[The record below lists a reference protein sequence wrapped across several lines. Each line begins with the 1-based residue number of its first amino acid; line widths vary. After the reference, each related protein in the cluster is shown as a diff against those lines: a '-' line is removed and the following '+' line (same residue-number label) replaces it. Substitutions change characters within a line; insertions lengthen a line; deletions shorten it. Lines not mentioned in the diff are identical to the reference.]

1 MGGSAAVNLPAPFP
15 VPWWRVGPHD
25 REIWRL
31 ALPAFATLVAEPLY
45 VLADTAVVGHLGT
58 EQLAGLAAATNIIL
72 TLFAI
77 LIFLAYGTTA
87 SVSRLLGAGRQDQA
101 AHQAIQGMWLALGI
115 GVTVAALGQTVAP
128 TFLRWFGT
136 EGTVLEYGLLY
147 LRISLLGFPFLLV
160 GLAGTGYLRGLQ
172 DTRTPLVVAI
182 GTALFNLVLELF
194 LINGLGFGIG
204 ASALATVLAQVIGAS
219 VYLWAVSRSVRGH
232 GVDWRP
238 DLSAIRSL
246 LLVGRDLMIR
256 TASLRGSFLVGAAV
270 AARIGTDDL
279 AAHQIAFE
287 VWGFL
292 ALALDA
298 VAIAAQA
305 IIGRYLGAGDA
316 DQARRAG
323 RRMLEWGLAA
333 GVLAAV
339 LVVISLPVLPAVF
352 TEDTA
357 VANLLRFLL
366 LWVAISQP
374 LNGVVF
380 ALDGILIGASDMSYL
395 ALAMLGAAAVFL
407 PLAFAVGI
415 AGLGI
420 GWLWAAITVFMT
432 ARGIGLLARFL
443 GPQWAIPG
451 ARR

>member
-1 MGGSAAVNLPAPFP
+1 
-15 VPWWRVGPHD
+15 
-25 REIWRL
+25 
-31 ALPAFATLVAEPLY
+31 VAEPLY

-58 EQLAGLAAATNIIL
+58 EQLAGLAAATNILL
-72 TLFAI
+72 TLFAV

-101 AHQAIQGMWLALGI
+101 AHQAVQGMWLALGI
-115 GVTVAALGQTVAP
+115 GVTVATLGQLLAP

-136 EGTVLEYGLLY
+136 QGAVLDFGLTY

-172 DTRTPLVVAI
+172 DTRTPLVVAVV
-182 GTALFNLVLELF
+182 TAVFNLTLELV
-194 LINGLGFGIG
+194 LIYRFGFGVG
-204 ASALATVLAQVIGAS
+204 ASALSTVLAQAIGAG
-219 VYLWAVSRSVRGH
+219 VYLLAVSHSVRGY

-238 DLSAIRSL
+238 DPTAIRSL
-246 LLVGRDLMIR
+246 LVVGRDLMIR
-256 TASLRGSFLVGAAV
+256 TASLRGSFLIGAAV

-305 IIGRYLGAGDA
+305 IIGRYLGGG
-316 DQARRAG
+316 QVTEARRAG

-333 GVLAAV
+333 GVVAAV
-339 LVVISLPVLPAVF
+339 AVLASRPFLPAVF
-352 TEDTA
+352 TDDAA
-357 VANLLRFLL
+357 VADLFRFLL
-366 LWVAISQP
+366 LWVAVSQP

-380 ALDGILIGASDMSYL
+380 ALDGILIGASDMTYL
-395 ALAMLGAAAVFL
+395 ALAMLGAAVVFL
-407 PLAFAVGI
+407 PLAYGVSA

-420 GWLWAAITVFMT
+420 GWLWAAITVFMV

-443 GPQWAIPG
+443 GRGWAVVG
-451 ARR
+451 ATR

>member
-1 MGGSAAVNLPAPFP
+1 MSPPTP
-15 VPWWRVGPHD
+15 TSPPWWRVGPYD
-25 REIWRL
+25 QEIWRL

-58 EQLAGLAAATNIIL
+58 EQLAGLAAATNILL

-87 SVSRLLGAGRQDQA
+87 SVSRLLGADRQDEA
-101 AHQAIQGMWLALGI
+101 ARQAIQGMWLALGI
-115 GVTVAALGQTVAP
+115 GLMVAVLGQVAAP
-128 TFLRWFGT
+128 TFLSWFGA
-136 EGTVLEYGLLY
+136 EGAVLEHGLVY
-147 LRISLLGFPFLLV
+147 LRISLIGFPFLLV

-172 DTRTPLVVAI
+172 DTRTPLVVAV
-182 GTALFNLVLELF
+182 GTAVFNLVLELV

-204 ASALATVLAQVIGAS
+204 ASALSTVLAQLIGAA
-219 VYLWAVSRSVRGH
+219 VYLWAVGRSVRGFN
-232 GVDWRP
+232 VDWRP
-238 DLSAIRSL
+238 DVAAIRSL
-246 LLVGRDLMIR
+246 LVVGRDLMIR
-256 TASLRGSFLVGAAV
+256 TASLRGSFLIGAAV

-305 IIGRYLGAGDA
+305 IIGRYLGAGDTHE
-316 DQARRAG
+316 ARRAG

-333 GVLAAV
+333 GVLAALAV
-339 LVVISLPVLPAVF
+339 LVSIPILPAVF
-352 TEDTA
+352 TEDSA
-357 VANLLRFLL
+357 VADLLRFLL

-395 ALAMLGAAAVFL
+395 ALAMLASAVVFL
-407 PLAFAVGI
+407 PLAIGVAV

-432 ARGIGLLARFL
+432 ARGIGLLIRFL
-443 GPQWAIPG
+443 GPKWAIAG
-451 ARR
+451 ATR

>member
-1 MGGSAAVNLPAPFP
+1 MNSPAPTP
-15 VPWWRVGPHD
+15 VPWWRVGPYD

-58 EQLAGLAAATNIIL
+58 EQLAGLAAATNILL

-87 SVSRLLGAGRQDQA
+87 SVSRLLGAGRQDEAARQA
-101 AHQAIQGMWLALGI
+101 VQGMWLALGI
-115 GVTVAALGQTVAP
+115 GISVALLGQVVAP

-136 EGTVLEYGLLY
+136 EGAVLHHGLVY
-147 LRISLLGFPFLLV
+147 LRISLIGFPFLLV

-172 DTRTPLVVAI
+172 DTRTPLVVAV
-182 GTALFNLVLELF
+182 GTALFNLVLELV

-204 ASALATVLAQVIGAS
+204 ASALSTVLAQLIGAAI
-219 VYLWAVSRSVRGH
+219 YLWAVGRSVRGFN
-232 GVDWRP
+232 VDWRP
-238 DLSAIRSL
+238 DLTAIRSL
-246 LLVGRDLMIR
+246 LVVGRDLMIR
-256 TASLRGSFLVGAAV
+256 TASLRGSFLIGAAV
-270 AARIGTDDL
+270 AARIGTDEL

-305 IIGRYLGAGDA
+305 IIGRYLGAGDTHE
-316 DQARRAG
+316 ARRAG

-333 GVLAAV
+333 GLLAAIAV
-339 LVVISLPVLPAVF
+339 LVSLPVLPAVF

-357 VANLLRFLL
+357 VADLLRFLL

-380 ALDGILIGASDMSYL
+380 ALDGILIGASDMGYL
-395 ALAMLGAAAVFL
+395 ALAMLGAAVIFL
-407 PLAFAVGI
+407 PLAFGVAV
-415 AGLGI
+415 ADLGI
-420 GWLWAAITVFMT
+420 GWLWAAITMFMA
-432 ARGIGLLARFL
+432 ARGLGLLVRFL
-443 GPQWAIPG
+443 GPRWAIPG
-451 ARR
+451 AER